1 MTFILMSNVSI
12 MIGVILMNINS
23 FQKTKLLNLIVCLIN
38 AKLQWNSHEI
48 KYDSDMI
55 SNILILISALTLNM
69 NR

>member
-1 MTFILMSNVSI
+1 MSNVSI